1 MIGADPA
8 ERRSI
13 LASWLKKLLS
23 DAKAK
28 RAARQK
34 NRPAPAGDPR
44 DPYAASGNARDAVWN
59 GTMRD
64 ARRSHP
70 GGGPI

>member
-1 MIGADPA
+1 M
-8 ERRSI
+8 
-13 LASWLKKLLS
+13 ASWLKKLLS

-34 NRPAPAGDPR
+34 NRPAPAGDLR
-44 DPYAASGNARDAVWN
+44 DPCAANGNARDAVWN
-59 GTMRD
+59 GNMRD

-70 GGGPI
+70 GGCPI